1 MINAF
6 FNCALVDPWLSL
18 AQNVPDLNVAYWI
31 AFKRDPLLQKLKD
44 ELPSSSYLQYW
55 EDAWHGNG
63 YPDNLELETPDQL
76 LLEKYP
82 AFELIALQM
91 MDRLDP
97 DRHSFSLLERRR
109 FFRYL
114 LSSAYAIIKQYQ
126 INLVISP
133 SVPHRIHDYV
143 LYAVCKNEGIPFI
156 MFQYVPFKSHSYII
170 DDIDYIPSEI
180 RSFNLNSESLET
192 ELKAEIK
199 AKVEELT
206 SAADYIAPDYMIKQ
220 NIARAKRNGFT
231 GKIKQLRE
239 LKNKLFYRSTKP
251 AKIKLRN
258 SSIRTQY
265 LSNWDNTIVYIKRE
279 LALQRLY
286 KNYHLWVANRPVRE
300 RPYVL
305 LALHYQPEETT
316 SPSGGIYTD
325 QALIVELLH
334 NALDPEI
341 DIIIKEHKS
350 QFNNFGT
357 FKGERG
363 RLPEDYRHIA
373 GISERVRFVSENENP
388 YKLIDNAMVIATVTG
403 TIGYE
408 SALRGTPAL
417 IFGRAWFE
425 GMPRTH
431 RVTSVKRLKEKWTTI
446 VSEKS
451 ADLTSAIT
459 AYHKNLQSFLIFAS
473 HYRET
478 NSKSL
483 VNTEISVNNIIEGLA
498 KYGDLSSD
506 LNVRKA
512 LSPFIEANKIKSNNE

>member
-18 AQNVPDLNVAYWI
+18 SQNVPDLNVAYWI

-76 LLEKYP
+76 LLEKY
-82 AFELIALQM
+82 ASFELTALQM
-91 MDRLDP
+91 MDRIDP

-114 LSSAYAIIKQYQ
+114 LSTARAIIKQYK
-126 INLVISP
+126 IDVVIST
-133 SVPHRIHDYV
+133 SIPHRIHDYI

-170 DDIDYIPSEI
+170 DNIDSIPSEI
-180 RSFNLNSESLET
+180 RNFNLNSESLEL
-192 ELKAEIK
+192 ELKTEIK
-199 AKVEELT
+199 AKIEGLT
-206 SAADYIAPDYMIKQ
+206 SAADYIVPDYMIKQ
-220 NIARAKRNGFT
+220 NIARSKRNGFT

-239 LKNKLFYRSTKP
+239 LKNKLLYRSTKS

-265 LSNWDNTIVYIKRE
+265 LSNWNNTIVYIKRE
-279 LALQRLY
+279 RALQRLH
-286 KNYHLWVANRPVRE
+286 KNYHLWVLNRPMRE

-305 LALHYQPEETT
+305 VALHYQPEETT

-388 YKLIDNAMVIATVTG
+388 FKLIDSAIAIATVTG

-408 SALRGTPAL
+408 SALQGTPAL
-417 IFGRAWFE
+417 FFGRAWFE

-431 RVTSVKRLKEKWTTI
+431 RVTSAKELKEKWSAI
-446 VSEKS
+446 VAEKS
-451 ADLTSAIT
+451 ADLTGSIT

-483 VNTEISVNNIIEGLA
+483 VKTEISVNNIIQGLA
-498 KYGDLSSD
+498 KYGRDSE
-506 LNVRKA
+506 NYNIQRV
-512 LSPFIEANKIKSNNE
+512 LSPFIEIAKLGTQQ